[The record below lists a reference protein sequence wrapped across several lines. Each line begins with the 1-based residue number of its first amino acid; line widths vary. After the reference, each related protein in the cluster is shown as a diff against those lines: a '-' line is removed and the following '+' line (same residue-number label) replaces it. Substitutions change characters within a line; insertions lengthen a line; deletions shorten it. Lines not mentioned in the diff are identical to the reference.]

1 MASLDIGHAADGR
14 VATPGVPRRPIA
26 SAPVFGD
33 RKAVVVGVRPWE
45 VHGVPY
51 IDVTVGYDDGTS
63 EVARLGTE
71 SVPEGV
77 AVGDRVAVV
86 RAVNM
91 IVSIR
96 RL

>member
-1 MASLDIGHAADGR
+1 
-14 VATPGVPRRPIA
+14 
-26 SAPVFGD
+26 
-33 RKAVVVGVRPWE
+33 
-45 VHGVPY
+45 VPY

-71 SVPEGV
+71 SVPEDV
-77 AVGDRVAVV
+77 AVGDRVAVM

>member
-1 MASLDIGHAADGR
+1 M
-14 VATPGVPRRPIA
+14 
-26 SAPVFGD
+26 FGD
-33 RKAVVVGVRPWE
+33 REAVVVGVRPWE

-71 SVPEGV
+71 SVPEDV
-77 AVGDRVAVV
+77 AVGDRVAVI